1 MGPEVTLLPE
11 AVRELYD
18 QAEYYEGRGSSETA
32 GRWIDQVRATFRF
45 LAQNPGIGTAWPV
58 PEGYCPRIPESPIS
72 ANRPYIRWT
81 LARAR
86 ERGDSCA
93 LHVAEPCAPRTPS
106 VPSCIS

>member
-32 GRWIDQVRATFRF
+32 ERWIDQVRATFRF

-58 PEGYCPRIPESPIS
+58 PHRRHRLAGVRTWPVDGFEKFIDFYRPIE
-72 ANRPYIRWT
+72 AGI
-81 LARAR
+81 
-86 ERGDSCA
+86 EV
-93 LHVAEPCAPRTPS
+93 LHVLRGSRDLGHAL
-106 VPSCIS
+106 